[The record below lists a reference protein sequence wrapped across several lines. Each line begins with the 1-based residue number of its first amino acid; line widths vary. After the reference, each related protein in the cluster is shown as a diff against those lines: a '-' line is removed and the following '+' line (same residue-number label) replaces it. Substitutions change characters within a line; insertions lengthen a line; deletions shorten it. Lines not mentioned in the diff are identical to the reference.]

1 MNVELNNENM
11 VFQSKGNELYGGGFK
26 IKDRIFNQNNEN
38 INNLDI
44 QFDNNKKMFENLII
58 PFGLYFNNDKQEQLN
73 KYKYVD
79 THDVV
84 NEDIFN
90 KLLNLVN
97 PNEKKNLDYKTR
109 KNKKKLRKTKK
120 KLTI

>member
-1 MNVELNNENM
+1 MNPELNNENM
-11 VFQSKGNELYGGGFK
+11 IFQSKGNELYGGGFK
-26 IKDRIFNQNNEN
+26 IKNRILNQNNEN

-79 THDVV
+79 TQDVV

-109 KNKKKLRKTKK
+109 KNKKNLRKTKK